1 MANKFRKLV
10 AVEPIRFDRQAVQK
24 LSQVADEVICYQDSP
39 ASQEE
44 MLRRIGDADAVLVF
58 YTSTIGAWV
67 MERCPNLRY
76 IGMCCSLY
84 TPESANVDIQAAHAR
99 GITVTGIRRYGDQGV
114 PEFIISELV
123 RLFHGFGGAQF
134 RPEPMELA
142 GARVGVIGMG
152 DVGSL
157 VADALRF
164 FHADVCYFSRTR
176 KPEAEARGICYLPLP
191 DLLKRC
197 DVVTTHLHK
206 HTVLMDEQALA
217 RLGNGKVLINTTFTP
232 PYPLEALEHWLKQP
246 GNFYIGDTAGA
257 IGGVDG
263 PIFSLPNVICP
274 DRIAGESVQSG
285 QLLREKVLDNLR
297 RYLEET

>member
-44 MLRRIGDADAVLVF
+44 ILRRIGDADGVLVF

-123 RLFHGFGGAQF
+123 RLFHGFGGVQF
-134 RPEPMELA
+134 RPEP
-142 GARVGVIGMG
+142 G
-152 DVGSL
+152 
-157 VADALRF
+157 
-164 FHADVCYFSRTR
+164 
-176 KPEAEARGICYLPLP
+176 
-191 DLLKRC
+191 
-197 DVVTTHLHK
+197 
-206 HTVLMDEQALA
+206 
-217 RLGNGKVLINTTFTP
+217 
-232 PYPLEALEHWLKQP
+232 
-246 GNFYIGDTAGA
+246 
-257 IGGVDG
+257 
-263 PIFSLPNVICP
+263 
-274 DRIAGESVQSG
+274 
-285 QLLREKVLDNLR
+285 
-297 RYLEET
+297 